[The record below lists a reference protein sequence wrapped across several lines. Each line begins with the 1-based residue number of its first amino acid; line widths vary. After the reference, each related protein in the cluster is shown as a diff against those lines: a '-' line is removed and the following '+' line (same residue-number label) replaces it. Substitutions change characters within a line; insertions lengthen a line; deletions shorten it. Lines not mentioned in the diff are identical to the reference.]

1 MVRRV
6 QSACVTSASASVM
19 KLMIQYD
26 FNIVTEEDIL
36 RVMKSSD
43 TNLQR

>member
-1 MVRRV
+1 
-6 QSACVTSASASVM
+6 M

-36 RVMKSSD
+36 RIMKSSN